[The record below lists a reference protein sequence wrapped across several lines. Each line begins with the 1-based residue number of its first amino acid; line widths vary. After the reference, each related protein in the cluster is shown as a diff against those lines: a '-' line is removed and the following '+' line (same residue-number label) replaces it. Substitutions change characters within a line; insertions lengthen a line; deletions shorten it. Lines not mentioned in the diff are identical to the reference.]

1 MTNNLETLLSK
12 YKNKGIFVDTQLLI
26 PYLVG
31 LADIKLLGK
40 TKLSSNVDE
49 NDFILI
55 SEIIE
60 HFDTKITT
68 PNILTET
75 SDLLGEEND
84 FQEILKE
91 YIKSTKEVFLPS
103 FGLSGKE
110 PFTSF
115 GLADTSIIESCRNS
129 YLVFTDDSDLYG
141 YLAGHKID
149 TIKFSY
155 LRMLFSS

>member
-1 MTNNLETLLSK
+1 MTNNLETLLSE

-26 PYLVG
+26 HYIVG
-31 LADIKLLGK
+31 SADIKLLGK
-40 TKLSSNVDE
+40 TKISSNADE

-55 SEIIE
+55 SEIIDY
-60 HFDTKITT
+60 FDIKITT
-68 PNILTET
+68 PNILTEV
-75 SDLLGEEND
+75 SDLLGEENN
-84 FQEILKE
+84 FHEILKE
-91 YIKSTKEVFLPS
+91 YIKITKEVFLPS
-103 FGLSGKE
+103 FELSEKE
-110 PFTSF
+110 VFTSF

-141 YLAGHKID
+141 YLAGQKID